1 MCVCSVGSKLQQ
13 KVECLEQWFE
23 NLQEQTQSELAAK
36 KVTIEAF
43 LKSLPKM
50 PFSIKAEHKQ
60 YLEKNYRIF
69 KSADSI
75 DDIFFLLS
83 LYISFI
89 DYSLLEH
96 IIKHFGSPE
105 LNDKMRQY
113 ALDMEQFRKKTTVSA
128 IIPHLSGRPE
138 PPPDY
143 IKMKIGL
150 DFDANECTLEELEQ
164 IRVELGR
171 EFSLS
176 KYVFFLRQ
184 LNMSSI
190 VVICLIPTEFA
201 GRLKEHA
208 RQTSTKRFFKEIKLM
223 NLTVDMECLYSFSS
237 KVSVTVIFAY

>member
-1 MCVCSVGSKLQQ
+1 MCSIGSKLQQ
-13 KVECLEQWFE
+13 KVEYLEQWFKD
-23 NLQEQTQSELAAK
+23 LQEQTQLELAAK
-36 KVTIEAF
+36 KVSVEAF
-43 LKSLPKM
+43 LLSLPKM
-50 PFSIKAEHKQ
+50 PCSIKAEHEQ
-60 YLEKNYRIF
+60 YLEKKYPIF
-69 KSADSI
+69 KNADSI
-75 DDIFFLLS
+75 NDIFFLLS

-138 PPPDY
+138 PPPEY

-150 DFDANECTLEELEQ
+150 DFDASECTLEELEQ
-164 IRVELGR
+164 IRVKLGR

-176 KYVFFLRQ
+176 KYVFFLHQ
-184 LNMSSI
+184 LNTSSI
-190 VVICLIPTEFA
+190 VVVCLIPTEFA

-208 RQTSTKRFFKEIKLM
+208 RQTSTETFFKEVKLM
-223 NLTVDMECLYSFSS
+223 DLTVDMECLYSLSS
-237 KVSVTVIFAY
+237 KVSIYSILLIDL